1 MKRVVISDGEPTEV
15 QLVRTGDTVV
25 VSMGERQE
33 SFQILKTTA
42 DEIQFLSNGVM
53 FRVPYF
59 RSGETLEFL
68 WNGEHQT
75 EEVSSGAPKRS
86 RSGRE
91 HSLAAPMPGVVLK
104 IFVSPGAVVTKGM
117 PLLVLEAMKMEHQ
130 IVAPY
135 DGTITSIACKE
146 GELVQPGVDLIVVAP
161 EEKK

>member
-1 MKRVVISDGEPTEV
+1 MKRVVTTDGELNEV

-25 VSMGERQE
+25 VSSADREE

-42 DEIQFLSNGVM
+42 DEIQFLSNGIM

-68 WNGEHQT
+68 WKGEHQT
-75 EEVSSGAPKRS
+75 MEVTSGAPKRS
-86 RSGRE
+86 RSGKE
-91 HSLAAPMPGVVLK
+91 HSMAAPMPGLVLK

-146 GELVQPGVDLIVVAP
+146 GELVQPGVDLIVVEP
-161 EEKK
+161 EDKK